1 MAVFLSDMGCKSH
14 ERIITMAHFISHQ
27 ISLLCNYCF
36 PLSQWQNWWVE
47 YLEKYVS
54 ISQRGKHLRGTP
66 QWMRIWRML
75 IKQCHDLLSVTK
87 HLLFQSQRLGF
98 LENVSFG
105 HSSANFFTL
114 GKSRQF
120 YMACVRGPW
129 YIYLN
134 KNYETVASRYAF
146 ALSLLITFLHVKKQ
160 FKVRQLISNHS
171 ELDQY

>member
-1 MAVFLSDMGCKSH
+1 MGCKSH
-14 ERIITMAHFISHQ
+14 ERIITMAHFIPHQ
-27 ISLLCNYCF
+27 ISLLCNYRF
-36 PLSQWQNWWVE
+36 PLSLSQWQNWWVE

-105 HSSANFFTL
+105 HSSVNFFAL
-114 GKSRQF
+114 GKSRPPIL
-120 YMACVRGPW
+120 YGLCKGTL
-129 YIYLN
+129 IYL
-134 KNYETVASRYAF
+134 
-146 ALSLLITFLHVKKQ
+146 
-160 FKVRQLISNHS
+160 FKLWERL
-171 ELDQY
+171 